1 MAYRTVLV
9 LILSNPGLAEF
20 SFPTISFFLWEKK
33 ESKNRKEVGFNQ
45 QPLTFALRLPS
56 AYTLA
61 FNSKNFPVAT
71 HRVYLFVV
79 TEHWDFQFN
88 CCAC

>member
-1 MAYRTVLV
+1 MAYRTVSV
-9 LILSNPGLAEF
+9 LTNPGPAKF
-20 SFPTISFFLWEKK
+20 SFSTVAFFLCPKK
-33 ESKNRKEVGFNQ
+33 NERKEVSFNQ
-45 QPLTFALRLPS
+45 QPLTFALCLPS

-79 TEHWDFQFN
+79 TEHWDFQLY